1 MCRIKYG
8 ELCIIPTKDEEIK
21 VMLFKN
27 LKEMA
32 EQLKVLAKT
41 KDKEIRYV
49 DIYVPV
55 PLLQVSTFQLYVH
68 VIYKRYKNY

>member
-1 MCRIKYG
+1 
-8 ELCIIPTKDEEIK
+8 
-21 VMLFKN
+21 MLFKN

-55 PLLQVSTFQLYVH
+55 PLLQVSTFQLYIY